1 MIGTRTPKGFRLWLL
16 GRWVAAVAM
25 LASGAHAQ
33 APGLSSNPVMDP
45 AVAPAP
51 VLLNHPTV
59 IDTAHLKGGDTSVTL
74 FGIKGWAGDPA
85 RGLQSFV
92 TDNGDRVTCKPHDG
106 GTYACLM
113 PTGLDVAETAL
124 ANGAAETVAD
134 SPASYREQE
143 AAAQA
148 AHVGIWAGLPP
159 ASVIVQAPTVRTTA
173 ELLGDGRV
181 FLLSGLIGFDAQ
193 YYTLRLQNEIVSHGN
208 RLSCQQ
214 QDGAGH
220 YVCVLPDGTDIATV
234 ALLEGLARVGPD
246 ATAEYRGDQAQAMAA
261 RSGYWLDPPQQV
273 LSQLPLAQF
282 APPCCAYA
290 PGDAGDGISYEGGV
304 PVALV
309 DGEPVFFFYDALLGF
324 GFLDRLHRWHAAPER
339 FRSHLDR
346 FHPAGSGLRGL
357 PHGEAL
363 RPVAEFHPPSLP
375 SPEASRGPRVF
386 NGPAGSGNS
395 AAFHA
400 PAVLGSPAGPRAPEV
415 FTQAVVPRSDLNGAR
430 SRFMPGVVPFQR
442 AFVTPLG
449 LARPGPTAS
458 GGLRPGV
465 VLAPR
470 MAAPAGGFVGRH

>member
-1 MIGTRTPKGFRLWLL
+1 MIGTRTPRGLRLRSP
-16 GRWVAAVAM
+16 GRWVAVAAM

-33 APGLSSNPVMDP
+33 APGHSGTP
-45 AVAPAP
+45 AVEPAIAPAP
-51 VLLNHPTV
+51 VFLNHPTV
-59 IDTAHLKGGDTSVTL
+59 IDTAHLKGGDTGVTL

-85 RGLQSFV
+85 RGLQSFL

-106 GTYACLM
+106 GTYACMM

-124 ANGAAETVAD
+124 ANGAAETLAD
-134 SPASYREQE
+134 APASYREQE

-193 YYTLRLQNEIVSHGN
+193 YYTLQLQNEIVSHGN

-246 ATAEYRGDQAQAMAA
+246 ATAEYRRDQAQAMAA

-375 SPEASRGPRVF
+375 SPEATRGPRVF
-386 NGPAGSGNS
+386 NGPAGSGS
-395 AAFHA
+395 PAAFHA
-400 PAVLGSPAGPRAPEV
+400 PAALGGPAGPRTPEV
-415 FTQAVVPRSDLNGAR
+415 FTQAVVPRPDLNGAR
-430 SRFMPGVVPFQR
+430 PRFMPGAVPFHR

-449 LARPGPTAS
+449 LARPGPAAS
-458 GGLRPGV
+458 GGLRPAV

-470 MAAPAGGFVGRH
+470 MAAPASGLIGRH